1 MVTVVAHVCLGDHW
15 LQSVGLELVLA
26 EGSGEEAT
34 SVLSPLKVDY
44 VRSAE
49 LDLSEDHD

>member
-1 MVTVVAHVCLGDHW
+1 MIIVDKALRAR
-15 LQSVGLELVLA
+15 QEESVGLERVLA

-49 LDLSEDHD
+49 LGLSEDHD